1 MLTAHQ
7 VRNKQRAAVRRRED
21 DVEEDEITSGEL
33 NLIPYLDIVTN
44 LMLFL
49 LASVTAIIILGQLN
63 TTLPDKANNASAANP
78 NENPDDQ
85 PLKLVVS
92 VAKDKLVVWSV
103 TGLEGTLTDPVAQIP
118 RSGQIGARCDGAYM
132 CETNSCDTTER
143 CKASNE
149 T

>member
-63 TTLPDKANNASAANP
+63 TTLPDF
-78 NENPDDQ
+78 PD
-85 PLKLVVS
+85 PIVLKPS
-92 VAKDKLVVWSV
+92 
-103 TGLEGTLTDPVAQIP
+103 
-118 RSGQIGARCDGAYM
+118 R
-132 CETNSCDTTER
+132 
-143 CKASNE
+143 
-149 T
+149 